1 MLALDILG
9 KLDDFKDVFDVD
21 YFRKHVYGIKCH
33 AVYNSDKEEY
43 SMVDV
48 ELAQKHN
55 YPMPSK
61 IRAALHIYANKIYG
75 VLGLGKIIKILK
87 KI

>member
-1 MLALDILG
+1 
-9 KLDDFKDVFDVD
+9 
-21 YFRKHVYGIKCH
+21 
-33 AVYNSDKEEY
+33 VYNSDKEEY